1 MLEHEDFPPWW
12 YLRLAFVWNATR
24 GERDRVLA
32 EEERVY
38 HTVSLPFLLLLH
50 TSGMCSSEKWVG
62 D

>member
-12 YLRLAFVWNATR
+12 YLRLAFVWNATH

-38 HTVSLPFLLLLH
+38 HTVSPLTAVATYFWNVFL
-50 TSGMCSSEKWVG
+50 
-62 D
+62 